1 LLYLFFGNAGVGIS
15 PAPAF
20 LSPYVLAASGRK
32 DKLMT
37 NLPFERKSRVNTNSD
52 NYLDANG
59 NYVYTRM
66 VRRSNGQWEREI
78 IDIVPLTSENMDC
91 IIFLE
96 DNDHDMVLAERYDAE
111 SVDYDFLA
119 RKDADDG
126 DPFDRLAVQIFDD
139 APERPDMEKV
149 LAFIETL
156 TPAQK
161 DLVYAHLG
169 ERKFLEDIR
178 REEETATGKKI
189 SKQAMHNRWN
199 KIIAKACK
207 YFGVE
212 KPKQVHK
219 KRG

>member
-1 LLYLFFGNAGVGIS
+1 
-15 PAPAF
+15 
-20 LSPYVLAASGRK
+20 
-32 DKLMT
+32 MT

-52 NYLDANG
+52 NY
-59 NYVYTRM
+59 VYTRI

-78 IDIVPLTSENMDC
+78 IDIVPLTSENMDY

-96 DNDHDMVLAERYDAE
+96 DNDHDMALAERYDAE
-111 SVDYDFLA
+111 NADYDFLLA
-119 RKDADDG
+119 KKDEDEG
-126 DPFDRLAVQIFDD
+126 DPFDSLAAQVFNDETPKNPDVVQ
-139 APERPDMEKV
+139 V

-156 TPAQK
+156 THAQK

-178 REEETATGKKI
+178 REEEAATGKKI

-212 KPKQVHK
+212 KPKQIHK